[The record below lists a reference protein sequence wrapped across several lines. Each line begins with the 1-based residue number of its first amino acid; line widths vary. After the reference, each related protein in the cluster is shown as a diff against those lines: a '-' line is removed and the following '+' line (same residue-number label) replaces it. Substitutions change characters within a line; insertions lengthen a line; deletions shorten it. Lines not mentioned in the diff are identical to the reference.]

1 MFNICKTIKILT
13 IYDNM
18 SLVNF
23 LILLYNIVK
32 LTIKIDLADSKIL
45 YFLCKT
51 FNLKNEI

>member
-18 SLVNF
+18 SPINF

-32 LTIKIDLADSKIL
+32 LTIKIDLADSIIL

-51 FNLKNEI
+51 FNLKKEI